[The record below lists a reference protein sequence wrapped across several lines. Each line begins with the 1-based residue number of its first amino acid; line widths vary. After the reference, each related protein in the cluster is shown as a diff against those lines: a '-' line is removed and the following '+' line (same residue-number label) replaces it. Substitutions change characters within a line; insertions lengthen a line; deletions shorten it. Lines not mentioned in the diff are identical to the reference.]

1 MTDFFRKQGRSLLAN
16 GYLIVPIRPGKK
28 APATAEWSR
37 SRMGADD
44 LPRFPGHGVGVMT
57 GQGAYPIAAIDI
69 DAMCADLSRR
79 FMRWCLDN
87 LGVTCVRQGLAPK
100 VLLPYRAKD
109 DGWGKATSAVFED
122 FFGDKQQIEVLGHG
136 QQFVAYHIHP
146 DTGEPY
152 QWLDDR
158 GGIEGVRADQL
169 PVISEEQVCE
179 AIRTFE
185 RMAEEMGYTRRTSGS
200 SGSVSVPASRGPRE
214 DEDFFGRVNE
224 AALAHMDAWVPVLF
238 PSARATREGGYRVE
252 SVDLGR
258 ANEEALSL
266 HPSGIKDWGVY
277 DLGDA
282 RGGRRTPI
290 DVVLEWWGGLEITSA
305 FEAAQWLCEQL
316 DTKPEDLGFG
326 LRRARERE
334 AATNAK
340 RAALQGVRERIEQA
354 KDSIELNDQVA
365 PVVREVLEQHQGLH
379 SEIEGLFKAKFREL
393 TGTSIA
399 IADVRKV
406 IAPVRVPQPKED
418 TLHPLTEFGNAR
430 RMVDRHVGSIMYVP
444 ELTKWYSWQD
454 GYWKPE
460 ENEYIQNLAKQTI
473 DALGYDYE
481 KYKDSASDYF
491 AFCKSSQTIHMVT
504 AMVNLSKSDPRV
516 MVPARELD
524 KHTHLIG
531 VHNGVVDLRTG
542 ALIPADPEYRITKRA
557 GAKYNPDAKAPW
569 FEQTLRE
576 AMFDDVEMCDFIKTL
591 LGYCMMGNPK
601 EDIIVIPWGNGANGK
616 GAIFFNGAFTA
627 FGDYA
632 ANADASTFV
641 GDGKGHGNA
650 GGTREDLVRLKGARF
665 VYVGETD
672 QTGVLKEAE
681 VKTLSG
687 GDKITARV
695 PYAKSSVEFMPS
707 WVAVMPTNYKP
718 IIRNDDHGIWRRL
731 VTLPFLRKF
740 DEDTDIKKDP
750 HRKEN
755 ISKEA
760 EGVLAIIVKGA
771 LAYQRNGLVLPNRV
785 KQDRNEYRQQMDL
798 LAEWLDLHCDQG
810 AGHSCPMNELW
821 ESWKRFSVENGSFN
835 LIPTSL
841 QLARRLDS
849 RFPSKRLGNGT
860 RVRLG
865 IRLKPQNVPE
875 FGVSSTG

>member
-200 SGSVSVPASRGPRE
+200 AGSVSVPASRGPRE

-266 HPSGIKDWGVY
+266 HLSGIKDWGVY

-393 TGTSIA
+393 TGTSMSV
-399 IADVRKV
+399 ADVRKV
-406 IAPVRVPQPKED
+406 LAPVRVAYAAPQQVY
-418 TLHPLTEFGNAR
+418 TLDGFGNAER
-430 RMVDRHVGSIMYVP
+430 FLARHGRSLMYVP
-444 ELTKWYSWQD
+444 EHNRWYAWND
-454 GYWKPE
+454 GFWNECNE
-460 ENEYIQNLAKQTI
+460 ENVMNLAKECLESMHT
-473 DALGYDYE
+473 D
-481 KYKDSASDYF
+481 
-491 AFCKSSQTIHMVT
+491 THMYPGREEEFLRHCANSRRLKAVAEVVGT
-504 AMVNLSKSDPRV
+504 ARFSPRV
-516 MVPARELD
+516 LVPANELD
-524 KHTHLIG
+524 KHWYLVG
-531 VHNGVVDLRTG
+531 AKNGVIDLRDGT
-542 ALIPADPEYRITKRA
+542 LIPPNPDVIITKVC
-557 GAKYNPDAKAPW
+557 GANFNPNATAPL
-569 FEQTLRE
+569 FMQTLRE
-576 AMFDDVEMCDFIKTL
+576 IFFDDEEMVDFMQVL
-591 LGYCMMGNPK
+591 FGYALMGVPR
-601 EDIIVIPWGNGANGK
+601 EELMVVMYGGGANGK
-616 GAIFFNGAFTA
+616 STVCKVIEEA
-627 FGDYA
+627 FGAYA
-632 ANADASTFV
+632 KTAHASTFV
-641 GDGKGHGNA
+641 GDDAGN
-650 GGTREDLVRLKGARF
+650 GGGPREDLVRLQGARF
-665 VYVGETD
+665 VFVGESES
-672 QTGVLKEAE
+672 GAVLREAD
-681 VKTLSG
+681 VKSMTG
-687 GDKITARV
+687 GDRIVARTT
-695 PYAKSSVEFMPS
+695 YGKSSVEFRPT
-707 WVAVMPTNYKP
+707 WTPFMPTNHKP
-718 IIRNDDHGIWRRL
+718 IIKNDDHGIWRRL
-731 VTLPFLRKF
+731 VPIPFLRKF
-740 DEDTDIKKDP
+740 DSDTTLVKDP
-750 HRKEN
+750 KRKERLE
-755 ISKEA
+755 SER
-760 EGVLAIIVKGA
+760 EGVLNWLVKGC
-771 LAYQRNGLVLPNRV
+771 LRYQREGLRFPESVRKAKDV
-785 KQDRNEYRQQMDL
+785 YRDDMDL
-798 LAEWLDLHCDQG
+798 LSEWIETCCEVDPSYRE
-810 AGHSCPMNELW
+810 APTRLW
-821 ESWKRFSVENGSFN
+821 DSWKEFAAAGGFLKMIDSKPA
-835 LIPTSL
+835 LL
-841 QLARRLDS
+841 RRLDN
-849 RFPSKRLGNGT
+849 RFPSIRGAKG
-860 RVRLG
+860 VRFREG
-865 IRLKPQNVPE
+865 IRLKAVDWQQN
-875 FGVSSTG
+875 SDS

>member
-87 LGVTCVRQGLAPK
+87 LGVTCVRQGMAPK

-109 DGWGKATSAVFED
+109 DGWGKATSAIFED

-200 SGSVSVPASRGPRE
+200 AGSVSVPASRGPRE

-224 AALAHMDAWVPVLF
+224 AALANMDVWVPVLF

-266 HPSGIKDWGVY
+266 HPSGIKDWGVH
-277 DLGDA
+277 DLGDT

-334 AATNAK
+334 AATSAK

-393 TGTSIA
+393 TGTSITAAAVRDA
-399 IADVRKV
+399 IS
-406 IAPVRVPQPKED
+406 PVRMPILTQEV
-418 TLHPLTEFGNAR
+418 HPLTEFGNAR
-430 RMVDRHVGSIMYVP
+430 RLIDRYGSGLMFVP
-444 ELTKWYSWQD
+444 ELDRWFSW
-454 GYWKPE
+454 
-460 ENEYIQNLAKQTI
+460 
-473 DALGYDYE
+473 
-481 KYKDSASDYF
+481 KDSHWEKESLVHLEHLTKETITAMGGEAANYGTDSAAFF
-491 AFCKSSQTIHMVT
+491 AFCLKSQSQYMVKNT
-504 AMVNLSKSDPRV
+504 VHLARSDPRV
-516 MVPARELD
+516 VVPARELD
-524 KHTHLIG
+524 KHTHLLG
-531 VHNGVVDLRTG
+531 VKNGVVDLHTG
-542 ALIPADPEYRITKRA
+542 MLLKADPEYRITRTA
-557 GAKYNPDAKAPW
+557 GAAYNPDAKAPW
-569 FEQTLRE
+569 FMQTLRE
-576 AMFDDVEMCDFIKTL
+576 AMFDDEEMVRFVQVVVGYAL
-591 LGYCMMGNPK
+591 LGNPR
-601 EDIIVIPWGNGANGK
+601 EDILVIPHGGGANGK
-616 GAIFFNGAFTA
+616 SAIFENGVSKA

-632 ANADASTFV
+632 MKAAANTFV
-641 GDGKGHGNA
+641 SDGKNGSGNA
-650 GGTREDLVRLKGARF
+650 GGAREDLVRLRGSRF
-665 VYVGETD
+665 VYVGETEATD
-672 QTGVLKEAE
+672 VLREAD
-681 VKTLSG
+681 VKSMSG
-687 GDKITARV
+687 GDKIVARV
-695 PYAKSSVEFMPS
+695 PYGTESIEFYPS
-707 WVAVMPTNYKP
+707 WVAFMPTNHLP
-718 IIRNDDHGIWRRL
+718 IVRNDDHGIWRRI
-731 VTLPFLRKF
+731 VAIPFMRKF
-740 DEDTDIKKDP
+740 DEDTAIRKDP
-750 HRKEN
+750 LRKAK
-755 ISKEA
+755 IEA
-760 EGVLAIIVKGA
+760 ETEGVLAWCIQGA
-771 LAYQRNGLVLPNRV
+771 LIYQREGIVFPKKVREA
-785 KQDRNEYRQQMDL
+785 KDEYREKMDVL
-798 LAEWLDLHCDQG
+798 SEWLSMYCDVSPEYSERFSALWDKWQEFSNRF
-810 AGHSCPMNELW
+810 GHSQFIR
-821 ESWKRFSVENGSFN
+821 SSIG
-835 LIPTSL
+835 
-841 QLARRLDS
+841 LARKLEL
-849 RFPSKRLGNGT
+849 RFPGYKDRDT
-860 RVRLG
+860 RQAMRRGL
-865 IRLKPQNVPE
+865 RLKREIPD
-875 FGVSSTG
+875 F